1 MKNYTLYIALL
12 ILFGFSSCNSSTNKA
27 EIEKES
33 YTIENQDTHSDTTL
47 LTEKKKIKSEA
58 DRCNRYW
65 SRLDSLNQIK
75 YNFFV
80 DNVYETAIRNSD
92 IPKANREFLE
102 ALKNDLNTLRNEK
115 YTKFTLEQLLI
126 PVFNLDTNKLGMI
139 GIPKYD
145 REIKSKLVEINSER
159 DLLKQTD
166 HFKNNGLDNLGKLV
180 HYQSMFDSVFAGQDN
195 SYFLYTDSRK
205 TKTKV
210 LGFGFYYDECLEY
223 YHYPISKKNLED
235 EEKVLFA
242 SKYPLELEFESHPE
256 IDSLIKNAY
265 ADGCYDCSFKFEPE
279 TVFATIKGVEN
290 LYFTYTDTFPLN
302 NKFDY
307 PERALIMRI
316 NDSTKVDLWIEDVDL
331 FGCSCL

>member
-1 MKNYTLYIALL
+1 MKNYTLHITLL
-12 ILFGFSSCNSSTNKA
+12 ILLGLSSCNSSTNKSA
-27 EIEKES
+27 IAKE
-33 YTIENQDTHSDTTL
+33 SDTTENQETHTDATL
-47 LTEKKKIKSEA
+47 LAEKKKLNSEA

-75 YNFFV
+75 YKFFV
-80 DNVYETAIRNSD
+80 DNVYEPAVINSE

-102 ALKNDLNTLRNEK
+102 ALKNELNTSRNDK
-115 YTKFTLEQLLI
+115 YAKFTLEQLLI
-126 PVFNLDTNKLGMI
+126 PVFNLDTNELGMI
-139 GIPKYD
+139 GTPKYD
-145 REIKSKLVEINSER
+145 REYQSQLVEINSER

-166 HFKNNGLDNLGKLV
+166 HFKNDGLDNLGKLV
-180 HYQSMFDSVFAGQDN
+180 HYQSIFDSVFTGKDN

-205 TKTKV
+205 TKTNV

-223 YHYPISKKNLED
+223 YHYPISKENLRD
-235 EEKVLFA
+235 DEKVLFA
-242 SKYPLELEFESHPE
+242 SKYPLELEFEPHPE

-265 ADGCYDCSFKFEPE
+265 AEGCYDCSFKFEPE

-307 PERALIMRI
+307 PERALIMKI
-316 NDSTKVDLWIEDVDL
+316 NDSTKVDLWIEEVDL